1 MGTYEDGSET
11 GIALLLEKGED
22 YAAMILPEREDH
34 IIIDTNASLT

>member
-11 GIALLLEKGED
+11 EIALLLEKGED
-22 YAAMILPEREDH
+22 YAAMIPPERKDH